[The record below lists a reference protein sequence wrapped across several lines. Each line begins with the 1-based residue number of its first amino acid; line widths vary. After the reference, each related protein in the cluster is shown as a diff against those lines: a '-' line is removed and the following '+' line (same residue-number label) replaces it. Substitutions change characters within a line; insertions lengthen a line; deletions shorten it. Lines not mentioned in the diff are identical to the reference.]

1 MKTFIQFKDDVAFTT
16 VQTPG
21 ETEGIEVFTDNPE
34 QFLNKKYINDSWVDA
49 PVIRYAILDDS
60 NTVVQIDKTYFSS
73 LVGANIVIEDGTDVR
88 INSVWN
94 GVSFTLPTYIEPL
107 QIAEPI
113 VDEPLQIAEPIVDEI
128 TEAPIVQEIENI

>member
-21 ETEGIEVFTDNPE
+21 ETDGVEVFTDNPE
-34 QFLNKKYINDSWVDA
+34 QFLNKKYVDGSWVDA
-49 PVIRYAILDDS
+49 PLIRYAILDDS

-73 LVGANIVIEDGTDVR
+73 LVGDNIVIENGADVR
-88 INSVWN
+88 INSVWD
-94 GVSFTLPTYIEPL
+94 GVSFTPPTYIEPI

-113 VDEPLQIAEPIVDEI
+113 VDETQDI
-128 TEAPIVQEIENI
+128 